1 MKFEL
6 ITKDNIMLAT
16 NIQLRIFKDE
26 NECAYLHYLN
36 SFICNKDYYIVY
48 KANEP
53 VGITG
58 LYIDEF
64 TQEDDVVWLGWFGV
78 LPEYRNKGLGCEIL
92 LKSLE
97 LAKDKGFKVLRL
109 YTSKNNQSACN
120 LYDKLMDFVEEYTR
134 ENITGGIVY
143 SKSLI
148 SNISASKFSNQFLNL
163 KWHDLEQKEGY
174 KLYRQ
179 EINK

>member
-64 TQEDDVVWLGWFGV
+64 TQDNPSQMNCQQLFTI
-78 LPEYRNKGLGCEIL
+78 GLIISI
-92 LKSLE
+92 SLY
-97 LAKDKGFKVLRL
+97 L
-109 YTSKNNQSACN
+109 Y
-120 LYDKLMDFVEEYTR
+120 
-134 ENITGGIVY
+134 
-143 SKSLI
+143 
-148 SNISASKFSNQFLNL
+148 
-163 KWHDLEQKEGY
+163 
-174 KLYRQ
+174 
-179 EINK
+179 